1 MKLHPYPPRSLIR
14 YDSPRTTKPT
24 VQLILEVSGM
34 AKRLTKTETKRL
46 YAAILSKTKKLWS
59 GNLGD
64 IYMSTPDL
72 VAIEKII
79 HKYQKR
85 D

>member
-1 MKLHPYPPRSLIR
+1 
-14 YDSPRTTKPT
+14 
-24 VQLILEVSGM
+24 M

-59 GNLGD
+59 AGGFFERNQIGATP
-64 IYMSTPDL
+64 YMSTTDL

-79 HKYQKR
+79 NKYQKKLK
-85 D
+85 